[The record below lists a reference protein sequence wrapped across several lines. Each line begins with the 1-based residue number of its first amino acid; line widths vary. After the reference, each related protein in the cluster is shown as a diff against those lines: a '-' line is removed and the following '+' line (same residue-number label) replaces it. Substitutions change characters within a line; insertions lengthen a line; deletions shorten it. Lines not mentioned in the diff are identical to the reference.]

1 MHVGP
6 YLGLGEP
13 FNITRVMFEMPALV
27 LDIGASTEIEVSI
40 FSVSCPFWLHIFHK
54 HVYPSAS
61 IQTHDC
67 M

>member
-27 LDIGASTEIEVSI
+27 LDIGASTEIEVCIQFHVRFGLFLFCRSPGS
-40 FSVSCPFWLHIFHK
+40 SVG
-54 HVYPSAS
+54 
-61 IQTHDC
+61 
-67 M
+67 